1 MRCCHINLSVLSSIV
16 HFPIPGDDC
25 CAFAAM
31 ASWCVVYGLPLYMS
45 HDTVR
50 SFRRHMT
57 YTLMRGNVHFLLP
70 TRVCNTRFRFL
81 PMSMHFTKIIFLFF
95 YAWQRWYYIYQK
107 NGMRSLARYNAAT
120 GEELQLDSKQE
131 SLKGSTSYRCCV
143 ESF

>member
-95 YAWQRWYYIYQK
+95 MPGSGGTTSTKKMACDPWLGIT
-107 NGMRSLARYNAAT
+107 L
-120 GEELQLDSKQE
+120 LQERNYSWTQSK
-131 SLKGSTSYRCCV
+131 RV
-143 ESF
+143 